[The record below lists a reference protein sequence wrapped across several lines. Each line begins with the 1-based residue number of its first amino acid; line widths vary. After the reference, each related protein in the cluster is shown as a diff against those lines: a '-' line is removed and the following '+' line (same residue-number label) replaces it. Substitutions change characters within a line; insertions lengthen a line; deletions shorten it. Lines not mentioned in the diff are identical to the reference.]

1 MSGTCAALTENR
13 RGGIPEFHSGMLQ
26 INCMSSVRAFV
37 PRPRSCGVAS
47 QEVDGELLLYVG
59 QTHQASCLNASAAR
73 IWELCD
79 GDRTVDEIATRAKLE
94 PDIVAHAVKQLGE
107 AGLLENAAGSL
118 GGVDLSRRR
127 MLVGVGL
134 VAIPIILLVTAPSAR
149 AASSPC
155 TPTMDACGTEMP
167 PCCTGSC
174 TGGVCI

>member
-1 MSGTCAALTENR
+1 VSGTCAALTENR

-37 PRPRSCGVAS
+37 PRPRSRGVAS
-47 QEVDGELLLYVG
+47 QEVDGELLLYVE

-79 GDRTVDEIATRAKLE
+79 GDRTVEEIARRARLD
-94 PDIVAHAVKQLGE
+94 PDIVAHAVERLGQ

-118 GGVDLSRRR
+118 LGVDLSRRR

-134 VAIPIILLVTAPSAR
+134 AAIPIILLVTAPSAR
-149 AASSPC
+149 AGTSPC
-155 TPTMDACGTEMP
+155 TPTMDTCGPGMP

-174 TGGVCI
+174 TGGVCV